1 MAETGFTPIQLYR
14 TATASAVPVAG
25 KLADGE
31 LAINTNDG
39 KLFYKNSSG
48 VVTQMASAGSGTGT
62 VSSVSGAGTVN
73 GITLTGTVTTSGSL
87 TLGGTLANVNLTS
100 QVTGTLPAANGG
112 TGLAAPGTSGNVL
125 TSDGTNWTSSSSST
139 VGAYNLW
146 LVKTSAYTAVTGD
159 QIIANNATAF
169 TITLPAS
176 PSVGDTVVLVNAPGG
191 GLLTVDRNGHNI
203 NSTAANGELSAGQSS
218 QLVYVSV
225 AVGFL
230 QI

>member
-1 MAETGFTPIQLYR
+1 MAETGYTPIQLYR
-14 TATASAVPVAG
+14 TASASVVPAAA
-25 KLADGE
+25 KLASGE

-39 KLFYKNSSG
+39 KLFYKNS
-48 VVTQMASAGSGTGT
+48 AGAVAVIATTGGST
-62 VSSVSGAGTVN
+62 GSVSSVSGTGAVN

-100 QVTGTLPAANGG
+100 QVTGTLPAAKGG
-112 TGLAAPGTSGNVL
+112 TGLTSPGTSGNVL
-125 TSDGTNWTSSSSST
+125 TSNGSSWTSSSAST

-146 LVKTSAYTAVTGD
+146 LVKTSAYTALSGD
-159 QIIANNATAF
+159 QIIANNSTGF

-176 PSVGDTVVLVNAPGG
+176 PSVGNTVVLVNAPGG

-225 AVGFL
+225 AIGFL